1 MFAKEKTQE
10 IKGGGHASWS
20 ELASRS
26 KERPEIEKQNDTDAD
41 YSRPGSE
48 TPQLPSQ

>member
-1 MFAKEKTQE
+1 MHSEKGQD
-10 IKGGGHASWS
+10 
-20 ELASRS
+20 
-26 KERPEIEKQNDTDAD
+26 IEKQNGSDAG